1 MAAADAVLLRE
12 ADAVPDALAPVES
25 VAVDDTVPAGV
36 LDDDRLLVPAPDG
49 DWDAPVEN
57 DAVRDK
63 RVPDAVGESLR
74 VAGDA
79 VTEKE
84 KAPTSGAGS
93 PHCSTAST
101 STRTEG
107 AMGRGRAKGARGRG
121 RGACASG
128 DDCRSLSLFQ
138 AGRWPAKN
146 KRQQQLCARG
156 RQLEGRYNAALPRAL
171 PRRWAGGVWRGVNEV
186 R

>member
-25 VAVDDTVPAGV
+25 VAVDDAVPAGV

-74 VAGDA
+74 VAEGDAGDA
-79 VTEKE
+79 VMEKE

-128 DDCRSLSLFQ
+128 DDRSLSLFSGWSV
-138 AGRWPAKN
+138 AGEKQKTTTTLR
-146 KRQQQLCARG
+146 AR
-156 RQLEGRYNAALPRAL
+156 P
-171 PRRWAGGVWRGVNEV
+171 PIRGET
-186 R
+186 